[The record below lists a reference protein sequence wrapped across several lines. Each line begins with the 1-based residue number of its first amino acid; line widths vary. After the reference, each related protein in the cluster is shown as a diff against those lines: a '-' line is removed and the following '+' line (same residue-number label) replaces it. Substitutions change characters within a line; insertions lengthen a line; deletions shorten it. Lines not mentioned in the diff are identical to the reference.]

1 MGDYTQYDEYTRK
14 GTKAVEHFLNENR
27 DLRFKALKEKLRK
40 LGIVLKDQTIR
51 NYMSNWRVYSQNGLV
66 PQSHSGLGHLWVGF
80 GVGMWETALALG
92 WVRSKNRNR
101 CRRCCKLG
109 ITLFWYR
116 DGIVQ
121 FRFKGSRSEADLL
134 AAFSQAFWPV
144 LRGAGNS
151 EIRLADF
158 LKVVFKSRYRRG
170 PVHRTFDVG
179 EPLPRFSIKYYEKS
193 RGLII
198 KTDHSHPTALEIEER
213 EPPWCKRLDVA
224 SDKISNAAELFA
236 ENIKTHLEVPK
247 AMTEAVQE
255 LKTESL
261 KRQEALE
268 RISGPHREQDSF
280 FVDNWIWIVEK
291 LDFPVKGWCGR
302 CHERDRLLY
311 YVEDRYGYSSIVCED
326 CGSLLKRL
334 IDGRP

>member
-1 MGDYTQYDEYTRK
+1 
-14 GTKAVEHFLNENR
+14 
-27 DLRFKALKEKLRK
+27 
-40 LGIVLKDQTIR
+40 LGVT
-51 NYMSNWRVYSQNGLV
+51 
-66 PQSHSGLGHLWVGF
+66 F
-80 GVGMWETALALG
+80 
-92 WVRSKNRNR
+92 
-101 CRRCCKLG
+101 
-109 ITLFWYR
+109 FWYQ
-116 DGIVQ
+116 DGTVQ
-121 FRFKGSRSEADLL
+121 FRFKGSRSKSDLL
-134 AAFSQAFWPV
+134 AAFSQAFWLV

-151 EIRLADF
+151 EMRLADF
-158 LKVVFKSRYRRG
+158 LRALFKARYIPG
-170 PVHRTFDVG
+170 PVHRVFDVG
-179 EPLPRFSIKYYEKS
+179 EPLPRFNIKYYEKS
-193 RGLII
+193 RGLAV
-198 KTDHSHPTALEIEER
+198 KADRSHPTALEFEER
-213 EPPWCKRLDVA
+213 EPPWSKKLDEA
-224 SDKISNAAELFA
+224 SDKISNAADLFA

-255 LKTESL
+255 LKSESL